1 MLPAKWFYWQDTNLF
16 LHIQLQPRASRD
28 EIVGPHG
35 EYLKI
40 RITTPPLEG
49 RANKHL
55 IQFLAKEFAV
65 TLKQV
70 TIERGEQSR
79 IKLIKIV
86 APKNLECINE
96 SRFC

>member
-1 MLPAKWFYWQDTNLF
+1 MANWYHWQEANLF

-35 EYLKI
+35 DYLKI

-55 IQFLAKEFAV
+55 IKFLAESFGVAQQHV
-65 TLKQV
+65 S
-70 TIERGEQSR
+70 IERGEHSK
-79 IKLIKIV
+79 IKLIKII
-86 APKNLECINE
+86 APKNLQSIKL
-96 SRFC
+96 

>member
-1 MLPAKWFYWQDTNLF
+1 MAKWCHWQGTTLF

-35 EYLKI
+35 DYLKI
-40 RITTPPLEG
+40 RITAPPLEG

-55 IQFLAKEFAV
+55 TKFLAICFAV
-65 TLKQV
+65 SPQQI
-70 TIERGEQSR
+70 TIEKGEQSR
-79 IKLIKIV
+79 IKLVRIT
-86 APKNLECINE
+86 APNNLECIDE